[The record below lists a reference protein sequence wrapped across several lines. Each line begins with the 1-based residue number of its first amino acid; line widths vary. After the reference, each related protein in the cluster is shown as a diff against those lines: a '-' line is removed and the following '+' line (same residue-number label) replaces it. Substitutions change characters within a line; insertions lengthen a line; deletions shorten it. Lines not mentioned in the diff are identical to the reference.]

1 MLKVVNVVGARPNFV
16 KIAPIVDEM
25 KTRRDHIQ
33 QVLVHT
39 GQHYDDAMSE
49 AFFRDLEIPKADINL
64 GIGSG
69 SHTQQ
74 TAGVMLAFEPVVERE
89 KPDWVVVTGDVNST
103 FACAFV
109 ACRCGIRVAHVEAG
123 LRSFDRTMPEEFNR
137 ILTDQLSDLLL
148 TPSGD
153 ADENLAREGIP
164 KDRIV
169 RVGNVMID
177 SLLRAL
183 SKTKNSLALER
194 LHLKPREYAVVTMHR
209 PSNVDDPIVL
219 AELIKALEIV
229 SEQLPVIIPL
239 HPRTRANLSRFGINP
254 LSQVHVIEP
263 LGYLDFLALLSQARL
278 ALTDSGGIQEETTV
292 LGIPCL
298 TMRENTERPVTV
310 THGTNVIVGRDP
322 QRIIDEARAALARS
336 PDTNHTTPELWD
348 GRAAKRIVDA
358 LLSR

>member
-1 MLKVVNVVGARPNFV
+1 
-16 KIAPIVDEM
+16 M
-25 KTRRDHIQ
+25 KRRRDHIQ
-33 QVLVHT
+33 QILVHT

-49 AFFRDLEIPKADINL
+49 AFFRDLEIPEADINL

-74 TAGVMLAFEPVVERE
+74 SASIMLAFEPVLERE

-109 ACRCGIRVAHVEAG
+109 ASRCGIRVAHVEAG

-148 TPSGD
+148 TPSAD
-153 ADENLAREGIP
+153 ADDNLAREGIP

-183 SKTKNSLALER
+183 PRTKSSSVLER
-194 LHLKPREYAVVTMHR
+194 LNLEPREYAIVTMHR
-209 PSNVDDPIVL
+209 PSNVDDAVVL
-219 AELIKALEIV
+219 AELIKALETI
-229 SEQLPVIIPL
+229 SEQLPVVIPL

-254 LSQVHVIEP
+254 SSKVRVIEP

-322 QRIIDEARAALARS
+322 QRIIDEARVALAKS
-336 PDTNHTTPELWD
+336 PSADHTPPELWD
-348 GRAAKRIVDA
+348 GRASKRIVDA
-358 LLSR
+358 LLSS

>member
-16 KIAPIVDEM
+16 KIAPIVAEM
-25 KTRRDHIQ
+25 KRRRDHIQ
-33 QVLVHT
+33 QILVHT

-49 AFFRDLEIPKADINL
+49 AFFRDLEIPEADINL

-74 TAGVMLAFEPVVERE
+74 SASIMLAFEPVLERE

-109 ACRCGIRVAHVEAG
+109 ASRCGIRVAHVEAG

-148 TPSGD
+148 TPSAD
-153 ADENLAREGIP
+153 ADDNLAREGIP

-183 SKTKNSLALER
+183 PRTKSSTVLER
-194 LHLKPREYAVVTMHR
+194 LNLEPREYAIVTMHR
-209 PSNVDDPIVL
+209 PSNVDDAVVL
-219 AELIKALEIV
+219 AELIKALETI
-229 SEQLPVIIPL
+229 SEQLPVVIPL

-254 LSQVHVIEP
+254 SSKVRVIEP

-322 QRIIDEARAALARS
+322 QRIIDEARVALAKS
-336 PDTNHTTPELWD
+336 PSADHTPPELWD
-348 GRAAKRIVDA
+348 GRASKRIVDA
-358 LLSR
+358 LLSS